1 MQQEQRGYH
10 FTRPC
15 FAVTRAIHIAFE
27 HVGNDND
34 DSMPIDSP
42 IASRAF
48 DDLPRPM
55 VPQMFSPPSTQ
66 PRKSVP
72 ELRQA
77 QRLSKARTKTSSSDL
92 LPLAG
97 QHSEP
102 DTPLTPS
109 NKTTAYFGD
118 GDTVAT
124 SQRGE
129 HWERRSRRNSRHKL
143 RAHLFGSSPDLNQHD
158 SSDGSEEGTRSGIAD
173 VARGV
178 RDRLS
183 RTASTVS
190 HLPNA
195 RGSSL
200 HLHNSSA
207 GSRSS
212 LTPEPKMPDPAET
225 SRIVEEIKE
234 KASNDRLAA
243 YNHVSTP
250 IDEDA
255 PEFIMTPIRRRSL
268 FTPGLA
274 TRTPTDILR
283 KPPPPERLQSQEDRD
298 YYFDPSLSQSSPLSR
313 LAALDLADE
322 GRCTPV
328 ARASTPVNSDYTYL
342 GGLRIGTLR
351 VTNGTD
357 SPVPHARTPSNISM
371 LSAPGLRKEE
381 DYFTASEGRLSDE
394 EHTQQPVHQSP
405 RKSGEVMPL
414 AEGLIGVDRHAVDI
428 RKTGRPTLTVQTTT
442 QQSGSPLKYERH
454 EREASWDEVVDD
466 MPSKNR
472 QSGSCYEASIVSAD
486 RASSIAQ
493 EYMLELPTSPFS
505 HPIPTL
511 KRSPKLEA
519 TMQASQ
525 CDNDVFN
532 DEDVAASPL
541 GGAGVTKWNLF
552 IEDAEAR
559 HAIDESREEAFKI
572 LNGEQRPHVRS
583 ESQPRISSTASGNNE
598 HANVVSELSAKP
610 LSKADSGYSSSGSV
624 KSGRKRISSTV
635 GEQDVRPTSLSGQR
649 ESGRLSGQREMPQST
664 TINIDDRS
672 QSDINTPKSILVR
685 TSLTVV
691 PKPLSTESA
700 SAPTAQEHSEPTK
713 TTGSSSKT
721 SNVSPVKPR
730 NTLKKTRPLLTPLP
744 VSSITVQSYR
754 EVNQS
759 HIPLVPC
766 ELAARHAE
774 RLEKFPLLEHTFPSL
789 HHTHL
794 GDTSPNSEPEFV
806 PIRFPSPAND
816 LEDAGT
822 PPSSPDDNVS
832 CMRTFSWKPRSRLQS
847 DKKST
852 NTLRTKALSRQQSLP
867 GQCDFRTTMA
877 DYDGVTKSLGGNPYE
892 IARNRTVVG
901 SESTGDE
908 ILSYRPQLVTPLPRS
923 RSNFG
928 MDGEAASE
936 FARVRSKQKS
946 RSSSRPWT
954 TYDKRF
960 DDRGGIPGKLA
971 RPQSFSG
978 YAPPVPALPT
988 PVQVEHTER
997 RLSRWSAGADAPHV
1011 LPSPCQSEVSSGPE
1025 GEIPQIPNT
1034 NVDRFAAHFQKS
1046 LERARPISSD
1056 SQAPQTRSASI
1067 VPPPPTRKAP
1077 EPPLSFDWRA
1087 APPPP
1092 TRKAPAPP
1100 APAPPAPADLLSPDS
1115 EVKRSQLMLRPLSA
1129 NKQHPTVTKQASR
1142 SFHLPMTPPE
1152 SLPSSKNASTTS
1164 LKLLAAQ
1171 GGHLVGATGSFE
1183 RLSGRYDGGLSFGY
1197 EPGFGLGGSAGTRD
1211 GKTGASR
1218 KSVDVSRGFGIDLSD
1233 IPVFIAHS
1241 S

>member
-1 MQQEQRGYH
+1 
-10 FTRPC
+10 
-15 FAVTRAIHIAFE
+15 
-27 HVGNDND
+27 
-34 DSMPIDSP
+34 
-42 IASRAF
+42 
-48 DDLPRPM
+48 
-55 VPQMFSPPSTQ
+55 MFSPPSTQ
-66 PRKSVP
+66 LRKSVP

-77 QRLSKARTKTSSSDL
+77 QRLSKPRTNTSSSDL
-92 LPLAG
+92 LLPS
-97 QHSEP
+97 QQSESES
-102 DTPLTPS
+102 PLTPS

-118 GDTVAT
+118 SEPVAT

-129 HWERRSRRNSRHKL
+129 HLERRSRQNSRHKL
-143 RAHLFGSSPDLNQHD
+143 RAHLFGSSADLNQHD
-158 SSDGSEEGTRSGIAD
+158 SSEGSEEGTRSGIAD

-190 HLPNA
+190 QLPNA
-195 RGSSL
+195 RRSSL
-200 HLHNSSA
+200 HLHNSST
-207 GSRSS
+207 GSRLS
-212 LTPEPKMPDPAET
+212 LTPEPMMPDPEET

-250 IDEDA
+250 IDENA
-255 PEFIMTPIRRRSL
+255 PELIMTPIRRRSL

-283 KPPPPERLQSQEDRD
+283 KPPPPESLQSQADRD

-328 ARASTPVNSDYTYL
+328 PRASTPVNSDYTYL

-357 SPVPHARTPSNISM
+357 SPVPHARISSNTSM
-371 LSAPGLRKEE
+371 LFAPGLPKEE
-381 DYFTASEGRLSDE
+381 GYFTGSEGKLSDE
-394 EHTQQPVHQSP
+394 EDTPQPIHLSP

-414 AEGLIGVDRHAVDI
+414 TEGPIGVNRQTADI
-428 RKTGRPTLTVQTTT
+428 RKIGRPTLTVQTTP
-442 QQSGSPLKYERH
+442 QRSGSPLNYER
-454 EREASWDEVVDD
+454 REPGVSWDEDVND
-466 MPSKNR
+466 MPLKNR
-472 QSGSCYEASIVSAD
+472 QSGTCYEASLVSAD

-505 HPIPTL
+505 YPNSTFPRI
-511 KRSPKLEA
+511 SKLEA
-519 TMQASQ
+519 TMQAFEF
-525 CDNDVFN
+525 DTDILD

-541 GGAGVTKWNLF
+541 GVAGVTKWNSF

-572 LNGEQRPHVRS
+572 LNGEPRPHVKS
-583 ESQPRISSTASGNNE
+583 EFQPQISSTASSNDE
-598 HANVVSELSAKP
+598 HANIVSELSAKP

-624 KSGRKRISSTV
+624 KSGRKRISSIV
-635 GEQDVRPTSLSGQR
+635 GEQDLRPMSLSAQR
-649 ESGRLSGQREMPQST
+649 ESVRFSGQREMSQPTMVKS
-664 TINIDDRS
+664 DDRS
-672 QSDINTPKSILVR
+672 QSNIVTPKSILVR

-691 PKPLSTESA
+691 PKAPSTESA
-700 SAPTAQEHSEPTK
+700 FAPTAQGHSLPTSI
-713 TTGSSSKT
+713 TISASKT
-721 SNVSPVKPR
+721 SNVNPVKPR
-730 NTLKKTRPLLTPLP
+730 NCLKKTRPLLTPLP

-754 EVNQS
+754 EVNHT
-759 HIPLVPC
+759 HIPPVPSELV
-766 ELAARHAE
+766 ARHAE
-774 RLEKFPLLEHTFPSL
+774 RLQDFPLLEHTFPSL

-794 GDTSPNSEPEFV
+794 GNTSPNSEPDFV

-816 LEDAGT
+816 SEDAET

-832 CMRTFSWKPRSRLQS
+832 CMRTFSWKPRSRFQS

-852 NTLRTKALSRQQSLP
+852 NNLRTKSLSRQQSLP

-877 DYDGVTKSLGGNPYE
+877 DYDSFTKSLGGNPYE
-892 IARNRTVVG
+892 IARSRTVAG

-908 ILSYRPQLVTPLPRS
+908 ILSHRPQLDTALPRS
-923 RSNFG
+923 RSKFG

-946 RSSSRPWT
+946 RSNSRPWT
-954 TYDKRF
+954 TYDKKF

-988 PVQVEHTER
+988 PEQVEHTER
-997 RLSRWSAGADAPHV
+997 RLSRWSADASQV
-1011 LPSPCQSEVSSGPE
+1011 LPSPCQSKVPSGLE
-1025 GEIPQIPNT
+1025 GEISQIPDT
-1034 NVDRFAAHFQKS
+1034 NVDRFAPRFQES
-1046 LERARPISSD
+1046 LERSCPMSSD
-1056 SQAPQTRSASI
+1056 SQAPQTFSGSV
-1067 VPPPPTRKAP
+1067 VPSPPTRKAP
-1077 EPPLSFDWRA
+1077 EPPVSSERSA
-1087 APPPP
+1087 VPPPPP

-1100 APAPPAPADLLSPDS
+1100 APAPPAPSDWLSSNP
-1115 EVKRSQLMLRPLSA
+1115 EAKGSQLALRPLSA

-1152 SLPSSKNASTTS
+1152 SLPNSTNASTAS
-1164 LKLLAAQ
+1164 LRVLAAQ
-1171 GGHLVGATGSFE
+1171 GGHGVAATGSFE

-1233 IPVFIAHS
+1233 IPIFVAHS